1 MCMGQDLHN
10 LLKKKKRIY
19 ATAKTTTISKIKKA
33 LTHSTSWS
41 WSQTRAHTSL
51 ASLLLTA
58 PHFLHSLL
66 LLSLITVYILILILL
81 LCHYSLFISLKAMN
95 PSEDF
100 VEQGI
105 SQQVCIFSCPLSY

>member
-1 MCMGQDLHN
+1 MQPNLH
-10 LLKKKKRIY
+10 KKKKKSY
-19 ATAKTTTISKIKKA
+19 TTTKTTTISKIKKA
-33 LTHSTSWS
+33 LNAFSNFLVKDSRT
-41 WSQTRAHTSL
+41 HTSL

-58 PHFLHSLL
+58 PRFLHSLLL

-81 LCHYSLFISLKAMN
+81 LCHYSLHISLKAMN
-95 PSEDF
+95 PSEEF